1 MKNGNLWRGY
11 LEPLIYIMIK
21 KCMHERQFVSVNY
34 ELWGTMCYCKL
45 GPSMWEMNSL
55 YLLVVAGSLIY

>member
-1 MKNGNLWRGY
+1 
-11 LEPLIYIMIK
+11 
-21 KCMHERQFVSVNY
+21 MHERQFVSVNY
-34 ELWGTMCYCKL
+34 EFWGTMCYCKL